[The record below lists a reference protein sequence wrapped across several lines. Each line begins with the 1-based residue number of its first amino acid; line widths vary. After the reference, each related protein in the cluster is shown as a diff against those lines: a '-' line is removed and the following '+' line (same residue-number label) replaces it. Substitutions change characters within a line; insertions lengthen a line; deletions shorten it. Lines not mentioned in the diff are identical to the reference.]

1 MKQKIFKSFLLQMIG
16 LVITQCVMITYN
28 PLAVGWFGAMTIME
42 NYSIVA
48 LPIMITGLYYAM
60 GTLGAAKYGM
70 IMVAIMFCT
79 TLYRRKNGKV
89 TTEAASVVSAA
100 VLLLMELGDWF
111 MDVEVDKLYGG
122 GVVYENYYRLF
133 IIVMISVVA
142 GSATSIFAMAATGFM
157 GQVIY
162 PKSDDNYLSRQ
173 INQAIIYN
181 NQSMQRIANGF
192 KNLSYR
198 IMDLPDIDGNDKSEF
213 NIERM
218 SRQIAGCVCS
228 GCMNCGVCWGS
239 KADESRENVIEMMN
253 IARKDGQ
260 ITKER
265 LPASLANQCVN
276 QKELVAGV
284 NHIFERARLNFIWR
298 TKMIES
304 RQAVAIQLGE
314 MADMVEEFV
323 KPDYQ
328 PVRFDVE
335 MESYLKSKLKEKKI
349 QAKKISVIE
358 NARGIIQIEM
368 LAKAKGR
375 KNIPVSAAEKIF
387 STYLGQEIKTTYRDR
402 RSESDI
408 PKKITSEYSPICFV
422 EDTNF
427 TALHGVARR
436 TKGSE
441 SISGD
446 NYAIMEIGTGQRLL
460 SICDGMGS
468 GDKAGCYSEI
478 VVDLLEQLLKNGFTE
493 DTSLRLINSVLMLGN
508 QWDSPLAVDIGII
521 DLYSGTCNLVKMGA
535 ACTYIKRGNW
545 VECLKSTSLPIGAVN
560 HIDTETITKKMYDG
574 DFVIMISDGIVEAL
588 DAPDKEAAMG
598 RIIMDID
605 TVNPREMSEQIL
617 RKALERCGEVPP
629 DDMTVLTVG
638 IWNKI

>member
-1 MKQKIFKSFLLQMIG
+1 MKQKLFKPFLLQMIG
-16 LVITQCVMITYN
+16 LVITQCVMLTYN
-28 PLAVGWFGAMTIME
+28 PLAVGWFGAMTTME

-89 TTEAASVVSAA
+89 TTGFASFVSAA
-100 VLLLMELGDWF
+100 VLLLMELTDWF
-111 MDVEVDKLYGG
+111 MGVEMDKLYGKG
-122 GVVYENYYRLF
+122 IVYENYYRLF
-133 IIVMISVVA
+133 IIVMIAVVA
-142 GSATSIFAMAATGFM
+142 GSATSIFSMAVTGFM
-157 GQVIY
+157 GQIAF
-162 PKSDDNYLSRQ
+162 PRSDDNYLSRQ

-198 IMDLPDIDGNDKSEF
+198 IMDLPDMDGNDKSEF

-253 IARKDGQ
+253 IARRDGQ

-265 LPASLANQCVN
+265 LPTNFASQCVN

-284 NHIFERARLNFIWR
+284 NHLFERARLNFIWR
-298 TKMIES
+298 TRMVES

-314 MADMVEEFV
+314 MADMVEGFV
-323 KPDYQ
+323 KTDYQ

-335 MESYLKSKLKEKKI
+335 MEAYLKGRLKEKKI
-349 QAKKISVIE
+349 LAKKISVME
-358 NARGIIQIEM
+358 NARGIVQIEM
-368 LAKAKGR
+368 LARAKGR
-375 KNIPVSAAEKIF
+375 NSIPISAAETVF
-387 STYLGQEIKTTYRDR
+387 STYLGQKIKATHRDR
-402 RSESDI
+402 RSGNNI
-408 PKKITSEYSPICFV
+408 PKEITVEYSPICFV

-427 TALHGVARR
+427 TALQGVARR
-436 TKGSE
+436 TKDKE

-446 NYAIMEIGTGQRLL
+446 NYAIMEIGTGQKML

-468 GDKAGCYSEI
+468 GGKAGCYSEI
-478 VVDLLEQLLKNGFTE
+478 VVDLLEQLLKNGFAE

-545 VECLKSTSLPIGAVN
+545 VECLKSTSLPMGAINLV
-560 HIDTETITKKMYDG
+560 DTETITKKLYDG

-588 DAPDKEAAMG
+588 NAPDKEAAMG

-605 TVNPREMSEQIL
+605 TVNPKEMSEL
-617 RKALERCGEVPP
+617 VLKKALEMCEEAPQ
-629 DDMTVLTVG
+629 DDMTVLAMG